1 MPISYNLNGSQGTLP
16 TKTKSHKFAVAF
28 GAVTGCM
35 TFLFLAA
42 GFLFWWRQ
50 RRNRQILFDVD
61 GKRNFHAVRASVQ
74 NLVINEEA
82 LFLV

>member
-1 MPISYNLNGSQGTLP
+1 MPISYNLNGSQGALP

-42 GFLFWWRQ
+42 AGFLFWWRQ

-61 GKRNFHAVRASVQ
+61 GEQNFTKIPHTSYMSV
-74 NLVINEEA
+74 
-82 LFLV
+82 